1 VRKLSIVHVWWVI
14 VLVVAAGCVAGV
26 LGSRAMTL
34 GLFIIA
40 GILMPIA
47 WNMWFRQRRRRP

>member
-1 VRKLSIVHVWWVI
+1 MGKLSIVQVWWVI

-26 LGSRAMTL
+26 LGSRAIAV

-40 GILMPIA
+40 WLLMSIA